1 MASGSI
7 IPGSQAEQ
15 RGLTYWMKRVLEEL
29 EEVRL
34 APEADAVHDLRVAL
48 RRCRSLA
55 AVMEE
60 VDPDPGWPE
69 MRKIGRK
76 LFRQL
81 GELRDTQVLE
91 EWVEKLGN
99 EKDVVRGRLLA
110 QLNKNET
117 AEREAA
123 LRIGVGD
130 DGDAAVAVRVE
141 RKSGVM
147 IIGTDNKPIPGAQAK
162 ALETCRTLGV
172 SGGVNDA
179 AAKQSMEM
187 LKGYVRRHLLGS

>member
-69 MRKIGRK
+69 MREIGRK
-76 LFRQL
+76 LGRQL
-81 GELRDTQVLE
+81 GELRDRQELE
-91 EWVEKLGN
+91 EWVGKWGN
-99 EKDVVRGRLLA
+99 AKDGVRG
-110 QLNKNET
+110 
-117 AEREAA
+117 
-123 LRIGVGD
+123 
-130 DGDAAVAVRVE
+130 
-141 RKSGVM
+141 
-147 IIGTDNKPIPGAQAK
+147 
-162 ALETCRTLGV
+162 
-172 SGGVNDA
+172 
-179 AAKQSMEM
+179 
-187 LKGYVRRHLLGS
+187 

>member
-1 MASGSI
+1 MATGST
-7 IPGSQAEQ
+7 IPGSQDEQ
-15 RGLTYWMKRVLEEL
+15 RGLTYWMERVLEEL
-29 EEVRL
+29 DEVRS

-91 EWVEKLGN
+91 EWVEKLGSEN
-99 EKDVVRGRLLA
+99 NVVRERLLTF
-110 QLNKNET
+110 LGKNET
-117 AEREAA
+117 EERDAA
-123 LRIGVGD
+123 LRAAGK
-130 DGDAAVAVRVE
+130 DG
-141 RKSGVM
+141 
-147 IIGTDNKPIPGAQAK
+147 AK
-162 ALETCRTLGV
+162 GW
-172 SGGVNDA
+172 
-179 AAKQSMEM
+179 
-187 LKGYVRRHLLGS
+187 KGYEPVRGHRA